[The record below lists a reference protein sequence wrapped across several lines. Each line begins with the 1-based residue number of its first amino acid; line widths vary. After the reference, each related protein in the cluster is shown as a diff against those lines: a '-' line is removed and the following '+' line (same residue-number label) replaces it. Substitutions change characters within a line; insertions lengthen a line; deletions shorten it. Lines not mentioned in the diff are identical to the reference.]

1 MSRIKH
7 SAAAPLVTR
16 LLLLASL
23 PTTVFAHPYPLQNVA
38 NNLFYELGDKFMRRD
53 CVQRCGVDSQ
63 YCCGS
68 GEQCYTVNNI
78 AGCSTINGGGGYGI
92 YTTTWT
98 ETNTFTS
105 TITTNWPETTKGSGG
120 GAGGGAGVPCKP
132 KNAGESACGSIC
144 CASDQYCAYEGQCAQ
159 KGWVPTT
166 ISSNG
171 VPITTQFS
179 PPYRVTTTTTRPTGT
194 AASAT
199 STGTAVPVD
208 EGTGGGLSGGAIAG
222 IVIGTLAGLGLLM
235 LLCFCCIARGLWGL
249 IFGGKK
255 KKERSRER
263 VEVVEERYSRHGS
276 RMPSAH
282 SHRPSHGGWFGGGRP
297 ASAAHRKEEKKEGA
311 KWLGLGA
318 AAATL
323 LALLNLKKDKPPRKP
338 RTTYTDSYYSYT
350 GTSPSAVLALE
361 EEPTER
367 AIRVAPTPHVTHEGS
382 AQSSSPIFRPHMIS
396 IASSIRLLK
405 PRICFERT

>member
-1 MSRIKH
+1 MSRRKH
-7 SAAAPLVTR
+7 SVAAPLVAGF
-16 LLLLASL
+16 LLLASA
-23 PTTVFAHPYPLQNVA
+23 PTLVSAHPYPLQNVA
-38 NNLFYELGDKFMRRD
+38 NNLFYELGDKFMKRD

-92 YTTTWT
+92 FTTTWT

-105 TITTNWPETTKGSGG
+105 TITTDWPATTKAGGG
-120 GAGGGAGVPCKP
+120 GAGGTCVPQHE
-132 KNAGESACGSIC
+132 GETACGSIC
-144 CASDQYCAYEGQCAQ
+144 CAVYQYCAYEGQCAQ
-159 KGWVPTT
+159 RAGWGGGITT
-166 ISSNG
+166 VTSGG
-171 VPITTQFS
+171 VTITTQFS
-179 PPYRVTTTTTRPTGT
+179 APYRITSTAATGT
-194 AASAT
+194 FASAT
-199 STGTAVPVD
+199 ATGTGTVVPVTD

-255 KKERSRER
+255 KKEHSRER

-282 SHRPSHGGWFGGGRP
+282 SHRPSHTGWFAGGGRP
-297 ASAAHRKEEKKEGA
+297 APAARRNEEKKEGA

-323 LALLNLKKDKPPRKP
+323 LALLNVKKDKPARKP
-338 RTTYTDSYYSYT
+338 RSSYTDSYYSYT
-350 GTSPSAVLALE
+350 GTSPSE
-361 EEPTER
+361 
-367 AIRVAPTPHVTHEGS
+367 
-382 AQSSSPIFRPHMIS
+382 SSSDSRTRS
-396 IASSIRLLK
+396 DLTSYLGSSSSGG
-405 PRICFERT
+405 RTHRTGQTRGTRTTRHSRR

>member
-1 MSRIKH
+1 MTRRKH
-7 SAAAPLVTR
+7 SDAASLVAG
-16 LLLLASL
+16 LLLLVSAPS
-23 PTTVFAHPYPLQNVA
+23 PISAYPYPMQNVA
-38 NNLFYELGDKFMRRD
+38 NNLFYDVGDKFMRRD
-53 CVQRCGVDSQ
+53 CVQRCGVDLQ

-92 YTTTWT
+92 FTTTWT

-105 TITTNWPETTKGSGG
+105 TVTTDWPATTKE
-120 GAGGGAGVPCKP
+120 AGGVGDICTPTK
-132 KNAGESACGSIC
+132 AGEESCGKIC
-144 CASDQYCAYEGQCAQ
+144 CATYQYCAYSGQCAPRE
-159 KGWVPTT
+159 GGGLTT
-166 ISSNG
+166 ITSGG
-171 VPITTQFS
+171 VTITTQYS
-179 PPYRVTTTTTRPTGT
+179 APYRITSTRATGT
-194 AASAT
+194 FASAT
-199 STGTAVPVD
+199 STGTGGVVPVPD

-282 SHRPSHGGWFGGGRP
+282 SHRPSHGGWFGGGGRP
-297 ASAAHRKEEKKEGA
+297 APAASRKEEKKEGA

-323 LALLNLKKDKPPRKP
+323 VALLNLKKDKPARKP
-338 RTTYTDSYYSYT
+338 RSTYTDSYYSYT
-350 GTSPSAVLALE
+350 GTSPS
-361 EEPTER
+361 
-367 AIRVAPTPHVTHEGS
+367 
-382 AQSSSPIFRPHMIS
+382 SSSSGGRTHRTGQTRGTRTTRPS
-396 IASSIRLLK
+396 R
-405 PRICFERT
+405 R

>member
-1 MSRIKH
+1 MGRITL
-7 SAAAPLVTR
+7 SATAHLVAG
-16 LLLLASL
+16 LLLLVSA
-23 PTTVFAHPYPLQNVA
+23 PTPTFAHPYPLQNVG
-38 NNLFYELGDKFMRRD
+38 NNLFYELGNKFMRRD

-105 TITTNWPETTKGSGG
+105 TITTNWPETTKASGG
-120 GAGGGAGVPCKP
+120 GAGGGSGAACVP
-132 KNAGESACGSIC
+132 KNEGETACGSIC
-144 CASDQYCAYEGQCAQ
+144 CASNQYCAYSGQCAQ
-159 KGWVPTT
+159 KGWDITT
-166 ISSNG
+166 ITSNG

-179 PPYRVTTTTTRPTGT
+179 APYRVTSTRATGT
-194 AASAT
+194 FASADET
-199 STGTAVPVD
+199 GTGTAVPIAD

-255 KKERSRER
+255 KERSRER

-282 SHRPSHGGWFGGGRP
+282 SHRPSHGGWFGGRP

-323 LALLNLKKDKPPRKP
+323 LALLNLKKDKPARKP
-338 RTTYTDSYYSYT
+338 RSTYTDSYYSYT
-350 GTSPSAVLALE
+350 GTSPSESSWDSRTRTDL
-361 EEPTER
+361 TSY
-367 AIRVAPTPHVTHEGS
+367 IG
-382 AQSSSPIFRPHMIS
+382 SSSS
-396 IASSIRLLK
+396 GG
-405 PRICFERT
+405 RTHRTGHTRGTRTTRHSRR

>member
-1 MSRIKH
+1 MTRRKH
-7 SAAAPLVTR
+7 SATAP
-16 LLLLASL
+16 LLASL
-23 PTTVFAHPYPLQNVA
+23 LLLVSAPAPVSAHPYPLQNVA
-38 NNLFYELGDKFMRRD
+38 NNLFYEIGDKFMRRD

-105 TITTNWPETTKGSGG
+105 TITTDWPATTKGWGGGGG
-120 GAGGGAGVPCKP
+120 GAGDQCKP
-132 KNAGESACGSIC
+132 QHEGETACGSIC
-144 CASDQYCAYEGQCAQ
+144 CASYQVCAYDGQC
-159 KGWVPTT
+159 VPRGGGITT
-166 ISSNG
+166 ITSGG
-171 VPITTQFS
+171 VTITTQFS
-179 PPYRVTTTTTRPTGT
+179 APYRITSTTATGSF
-194 AASAT
+194 ASAT
-199 STGTAVPVD
+199 ATGTGGVVPVTE

-276 RMPSAH
+276 RMPSSH
-282 SHRPSHGGWFGGGRP
+282 SRRPSHNGWFAGSGRP
-297 ASAAHRKEEKKEGA
+297 APAARRNEEKKEGA

-323 LALLNLKKDKPPRKP
+323 LALLNLKKDKPARKP
-338 RTTYTDSYYSYT
+338 RSTYTDSYYSYT
-350 GTSPSAVLALE
+350 GTSPS
-361 EEPTER
+361 
-367 AIRVAPTPHVTHEGS
+367 
-382 AQSSSPIFRPHMIS
+382 SSSS
-396 IASSIRLLK
+396 GG
-405 PRICFERT
+405 RTHRTGQTRGTRTTRHSRR

>member
-1 MSRIKH
+1 MGRNKQSGAV
-7 SAAAPLVTR
+7 SWVAAGLV
-16 LLLLASL
+16 LLASA
-23 PTTVFAHPYPLQNVA
+23 PTPILAHPYPLQNIA
-38 NNLFYELGDKFMRRD
+38 NNLFYELGDKFMKRD
-53 CVQRCGVDSQ
+53 CVQRCGADSQ

-78 AGCSTINGGGGYGI
+78 AGCSTVNGGGGYGI

-105 TITTNWPETTKGSGG
+105 TVTTNWPETTKASGG
-120 GAGGGAGVPCKP
+120 GSTGATCVPQ
-132 KNAGESACGSIC
+132 NDGETACGSIC
-144 CASDQYCAYEGQCAQ
+144 CASNQYCAYSGQCAQ
-159 KGWVPTT
+159 KGWDITT
-166 ISSNG
+166 ITSNG

-179 PPYRVTTTTTRPTGT
+179 APYRVTSTGATGT
-194 AASAT
+194 FASQTAT
-199 STGTAVPVD
+199 GTGTAVPIAD

-255 KKERSRER
+255 KERSRER

-297 ASAAHRKEEKKEGA
+297 ASASRRKEEKKEGA

-318 AAATL
+318 AAATMA
-323 LALLNLKKDKPPRKP
+323 ALLNMKKDKPARKP
-338 RTTYTDSYYSYT
+338 ERSTYTDSYYSYT
-350 GTSPSAVLALE
+350 GTSPTLGE
-361 EEPTER
+361 ELTER
-367 AIRVAPTPHVTHEGS
+367 ATRVAPALRGTHGGRKL
-382 AQSSSPIFRPHMIS
+382 SSSRDSPRCMCFRMS
-396 IASSIRLLK
+396 L
-405 PRICFERT
+405 